1 MFVTKGMSPPDFLAA
16 IQKLLKGKAI
26 GARNPS

>member
-16 IQKLLKGKAI
+16 IQELLKGKTT
-26 GARNPS
+26 GARSSA